1 MEKAAKLTIVNPVA
15 EARQETKQAERIP
28 AAARLK
34 SLEGKTVG
42 LYWNG
47 KQQGEHGLAATRRQ
61 LEKLFPG
68 VQFKDYLGD
77 WGTNVRHSS
86 PKQFEQMAAEC
97 DAVIGATAD

>member
-1 MEKAAKLTIVNPVA
+1 MAKLTIVNPVA

-28 AAARLK
+28 AAPRPA

-47 KQQGEHGLAATRRQ
+47 KQQGDHGLAATRRQ
-61 LEKLFPG
+61 LEKIFPG
-68 VQFKDYLGD
+68 TRFKEYLGD

-86 PKQFEQMAAEC
+86 PKQFDQIVQEC
-97 DAVIGATAD
+97 DVVVGATAD